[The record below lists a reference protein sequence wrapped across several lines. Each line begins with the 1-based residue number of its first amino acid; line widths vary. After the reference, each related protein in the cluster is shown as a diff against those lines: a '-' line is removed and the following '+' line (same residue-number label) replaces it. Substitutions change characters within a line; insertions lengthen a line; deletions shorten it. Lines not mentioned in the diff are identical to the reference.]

1 MKAGELR
8 IGEML
13 STMGGSVTVVNVQ
26 TVARGVRVYNI
37 EVDGTHTFFAN
48 GMLVHNMNLPGLT
61 GGSIP

>member
-1 MKAGELR
+1 
-8 IGEML
+8 ML